1 MSPID
6 GIGLPFF
13 NKYLEKLQIES
24 KNFYV
29 FFSATVWIS
38 EAMLL
43 MCNKTIVHADSL
55 RNNNSKNATSKAT
68 ATTLFEEENNYKSY
82 FEWRVQFDS
91 NSCGVWLVAGITSYA
106 HALPLS
112 SGLDDAFDIAC
123 SLLERKADIPVNSS
137 VTISSNW
144 KSENH
149 IDFFSTAHFLDH
161 ALMEDLFV
169 LNSV

>member
-43 MCNKTIVHADSL
+43 MCNKTIVHADFL

-82 FEWRVQFDS
+82 FE
-91 NSCGVWLVAGITSYA
+91 
-106 HALPLS
+106 
-112 SGLDDAFDIAC
+112 
-123 SLLERKADIPVNSS
+123 
-137 VTISSNW
+137 
-144 KSENH
+144 
-149 IDFFSTAHFLDH
+149 
-161 ALMEDLFV
+161 
-169 LNSV
+169 

>member
-82 FEWRVQFDS
+82 FE
-91 NSCGVWLVAGITSYA
+91 
-106 HALPLS
+106 
-112 SGLDDAFDIAC
+112 
-123 SLLERKADIPVNSS
+123 
-137 VTISSNW
+137 
-144 KSENH
+144 
-149 IDFFSTAHFLDH
+149 
-161 ALMEDLFV
+161 
-169 LNSV
+169 

>member
-55 RNNNSKNATSKAT
+55 RNNDSKNATSKAT

-82 FEWRVQFDS
+82 FE
-91 NSCGVWLVAGITSYA
+91 
-106 HALPLS
+106 
-112 SGLDDAFDIAC
+112 
-123 SLLERKADIPVNSS
+123 
-137 VTISSNW
+137 
-144 KSENH
+144 
-149 IDFFSTAHFLDH
+149 
-161 ALMEDLFV
+161 
-169 LNSV
+169 